1 MSSVGDTITLVTT
14 TSLLDRPIYSF
25 ADVDRLVG
33 LHSGTARRWI
43 DGYSRAGVHYP
54 PVLRPEQTGV
64 ESVTWGEMVEA
75 RLLAEFRYKG
85 VSLQRLRPAV
95 ERLRDELGAY
105 PLAQAR
111 PLLDVQGRELVQRVQ
126 DEVSLQRE
134 LHLVV
139 VRSGQAVLNVPTQR
153 FADSAEYDGGVVASL
168 RPLSRAPTVQ
178 MDPGRSFG
186 QPAIRSVRTEILAE
200 EYRAGA
206 TREHLAELYEL
217 SPEQVDDALR
227 YEMTMSSQQV
237 A

>member
-1 MSSVGDTITLVTT
+1 MSSVGDTITFVTA
-14 TSLLDRPIYSF
+14 TSLLGRPIYSF

-95 ERLRDELGAY
+95 ERLRDEFGLY

-111 PLLDVQGRELVQRVQ
+111 PLLEVQGRELVQRVQ
-126 DEVSLQRE
+126 DEVDLQRE
-134 LHLVV
+134 LHLVI
-139 VRSGQAVLNVPTQR
+139 VRSGQAVLNLPTQR
-153 FADSAEYDGGVVASL
+153 FADSAEYDEGVVVSL
-168 RPLSRAPTVQ
+168 RPLSRAPAVQ

-186 QPAIRSVRTEILAE
+186 QPAIRSVRTEVLAE

-227 YEMTMSSQQV
+227 YEMTMSSQQ
-237 A
+237 AA